1 MTELLAAL
9 KTNRYGSV
17 RWAGSNTSCRSVIR
31 EYKVHQKSTSGTS
44 SKRITMQ
51 TNQGF
56 PLHFKAIATAT
67 LLACLPILARCQDAA
82 TASAPVSTEFASDI
96 KALVT
101 SVNRL
106 QSQVETLNSQ
116 MSELRNAQQEAL
128 REAEQLRAELNQTRE
143 QLAAK
148 TGSAPRPYEA
158 SPKTSQP
165 SSASVPYSSS
175 LSSASANSPGQA
187 QSTGDSSQG
196 DLQQRISKLE
206 DDQELMNDK
215 IVEQSQT
222 KVESGSKYRVRLSG
236 LVLLNTAVTR
246 GSVDNLDFP
255 QIAVPAEAPGVAGS
269 FSGSLRQS
277 QIGVETFGPDIAGAR
292 TSASVKFDFAGG
304 FPNVPNGAAFG
315 IVRLRTGTVRL
326 DWANT
331 SIVAGQDGIFFAP
344 LTPTTLS
351 SLAIPALSYTGN
363 LWSWTPQVR
372 IEHRFALSENS
383 GIQIQAGIL
392 DSLTGDIPQQSYRN
406 PSVGEESGQPAYATH
421 IGYSQRIFG
430 RDLNVGIGGYYG
442 RQNWGFGRA
451 VDGWAGVTDVTVP
464 LGEFLDFSAEFYRG
478 RAVGGLGGGVGQSI
492 LLSGSVYNANT
503 AIHGLDSTGGWLQL
517 KFKPKPNFEV
527 NFAYGEDVPF
537 ASELKRFPASALYYG
552 YSISRNQSPFVN
564 FIYRMRSDVLFS
576 MEYKRLQTNPLNSNA
591 YIANQVIMSLGYAF

>member
-1 MTELLAAL
+1 
-9 KTNRYGSV
+9 
-17 RWAGSNTSCRSVIR
+17 
-31 EYKVHQKSTSGTS
+31 
-44 SKRITMQ
+44 MQ
-51 TNQGF
+51 TNRRSQ
-56 PLHFKAIATAT
+56 LHFKAIAIAM
-67 LLACLPILARCQDAA
+67 LLAFLPLLARCQNRA
-82 TASAPVSTEFASDI
+82 TAPASISPELDADI
-96 KALVT
+96 KALVA
-101 SVNRL
+101 SVNHL
-106 QSQVETLNSQ
+106 QLQVETLNSQ
-116 MSELRNAQQEAL
+116 MSELRNAQQDTL
-128 REAEQLRAELNQTRE
+128 REAEQLRTELNQTRE

-148 TGSAPRPYEA
+148 TGSAPEFYAAGPAISRA
-158 SPKTSQP
+158 SAAVTLP
-165 SSASVPYSSS
+165 S
-175 LSSASANSPGQA
+175 LSSPSSEASANFPSQV
-187 QSTGDSSQG
+187 QSAEDTPKG

-215 IVEQSQT
+215 IIEQSQT

-246 GSVDNLDFP
+246 GSVDNLDVP
-255 QIAVPAEAPGVAGS
+255 QIAVPPEAPGVAGS

-277 QIGVETFGPDIAGAR
+277 QIGIETFGPDIAGAR
-292 TSASVKFDFAGG
+292 TNANLKFDFAGG
-304 FPNVPNGAAFG
+304 FPNTPNGAAFG
-315 IVRLRTGTVRL
+315 VVRLRTGTVRL

-331 SIVAGQDGIFFAP
+331 SIVAGQDAIFFAP

-383 GIQIQAGIL
+383 GIRVQAGIL
-392 DSLTGDIPQQSYRN
+392 DSLTGDVPQQAYRS

-421 IGYSQRIFG
+421 VGYSQRIFG
-430 RDLNVGIGGYYG
+430 RDLSVGIGGYYG

-478 RAVGGLGGGVGQSI
+478 RAVGGLGGGIGQSI
-492 LLSGSVYNANT
+492 LLSGPIYSPRT
-503 AIHGLDSTGGWLQL
+503 AIYGLDSTGGWLQL

-537 ASELKRFPASALYYG
+537 ARELKLFPASALYYG

-576 MEYKRLQTNPLNSNA
+576 MEYKRLQTNALNGNA
-591 YIANQVIMSLGYAF
+591 YIANQLILSLGYAF

>member
-1 MTELLAAL
+1 
-9 KTNRYGSV
+9 
-17 RWAGSNTSCRSVIR
+17 
-31 EYKVHQKSTSGTS
+31 
-44 SKRITMQ
+44 MQ

-56 PLHFKAIATAT
+56 PLRFKTIAMAT

-82 TASAPVSTEFASDI
+82 TAPAPVSAELASDI
-96 KALVT
+96 KALLT
-101 SVNRL
+101 SVSRL

-116 MSELRNAQQEAL
+116 MSELRGAQQEAL

-165 SSASVPYSSS
+165 SSAAVPSSSPFSSS
-175 LSSASANSPGQA
+175 LASGTLPQPV
-187 QSTGDSSQG
+187 QSTGHSSQG

-277 QIGVETFGPDIAGAR
+277 QIGIETFGPDIAGAR
-292 TSASVKFDFAGG
+292 TSANVKFDFAGG

-331 SIVAGQDGIFFAP
+331 SIVAGQDAIFFAP

-383 GIQIQAGIL
+383 GLRIQAGIL
-392 DSLTGDIPQQSYRN
+392 DSLTGDIPQQSYRT
-406 PSVGEESGQPAYATH
+406 PSVGEAAGQPAYATH
-421 IGYSQRIFG
+421 IGYSQRVFG
-430 RDLNVGIGGYYG
+430 RDLNIGMGGYYG
-442 RQNWGFGRA
+442 RQNWGFGRT
-451 VDGWAGVTDVTVP
+451 VDGWAGVTDVIVP

-478 RAVGGLGGGVGQSI
+478 NAVGGLGGGVGQSI
-492 LLSGSVYNANT
+492 LLSGSVYNPNT
-503 AIHGLDSTGGWLQL
+503 AIYGLDSTGGWVQL

-564 FIYRMRSDVLFS
+564 FIYRMRSDVLAS
-576 MEYKRLQTNPLNSNA
+576 VEYKRLQTNPLNSNA

>member
-1 MTELLAAL
+1 MQI
-9 KTNRYGSV
+9 NR
-17 RWAGSNTSCRSVIR
+17 RS
-31 EYKVHQKSTSGTS
+31 Q
-44 SKRITMQ
+44 
-51 TNQGF
+51 
-56 PLHFKAIATAT
+56 LHFKLIAMSA
-67 LLACLPILARCQDAA
+67 LFAFLPLAARCQNAA
-82 TASAPVSTEFASDI
+82 TSPTPASTEMAVDI
-96 KALVT
+96 KALVA
-101 SVNRL
+101 SMNRL

-116 MSELRNAQQEAL
+116 MVELRNAQQEAL
-128 REAEQLRAELNQTRE
+128 REAEQLRTELNKTTE

-148 TGSAPRPYEA
+148 TGSTPAPYEVRPAA
-158 SPKTSQP
+158 SHV
-165 SSASVPYSSS
+165 SSTSVPYSSS
-175 LSSASANSPGQA
+175 LSSASASSPGQA
-187 QSTGDSSQG
+187 RSPDDSSHG
-196 DLQQRISKLE
+196 DLQQRVSKLE

-246 GSVDNLDFP
+246 GSVDNLDIP
-255 QIAVPAEAPGVAGS
+255 QIAEPAIAPGVAGS

-277 QIGVETFGPDIAGAR
+277 QIGVETFGPNIAGAR
-292 TSASVKFDFAGG
+292 TSANVKFDFAGG

-315 IVRLRTGTVRL
+315 VVRLRTGTIRL
-326 DWANT
+326 DWADT

-344 LTPTTLS
+344 LSPTTLS
-351 SLAIPALSYTGN
+351 SLAIPALSYSGN
-363 LWSWTPQVR
+363 LWSWTPQLR
-372 IEHRFALSENS
+372 IEHRFVLSENS
-383 GIQIQAGIL
+383 GIRIQAGIL
-392 DSLTGDIPQQSYRN
+392 DSLTGDIPRFQSYRY
-406 PSVGEESGQPAYATH
+406 PTVGEASGQPAYATH
-421 IGYSQRIFG
+421 IGYSQRVFG

-451 VDGWAGVTDVTVP
+451 VDGWAGVTDVSVP

-503 AIHGLDSTGGWLQL
+503 AIYGLDSTGGWLQL

-537 ASELKRFPASALYYG
+537 ASELKRFPATALYYG

-564 FIYRMRSDVLFS
+564 FIYRMRSDVLAS
-576 MEYKRLQTNPLNSNA
+576 VEYKRLQTNPLNGNA

>member
-1 MTELLAAL
+1 MQR
-9 KTNRYGSV
+9 NQ
-17 RWAGSNTSCRSVIR
+17 RS
-31 EYKVHQKSTSGTS
+31 Q
-44 SKRITMQ
+44 
-51 TNQGF
+51 
-56 PLHFKAIATAT
+56 LHLKAIAMAT
-67 LLACLPILARCQDAA
+67 LFAFLPLLARCQN
-82 TASAPVSTEFASDI
+82 TTSAPAAISPELAGDI
-96 KALVT
+96 KALVA
-101 SVNRL
+101 SVNHL
-106 QSQVETLNSQ
+106 QLQIETLNSQ
-116 MSELRNAQQEAL
+116 MSELRNAQQDTL

-148 TGSAPRPYEA
+148 TGGAPEFYAA
-158 SPKTSQP
+158 SPAISKA
-165 SSASVPYSSS
+165 SSASIPPSSFSSS
-175 LSSASANSPGQA
+175 SWEASGTFPPKA
-187 QSTGDSSQG
+187 QSAGDSSKG

-215 IVEQSQT
+215 IIEQSQT

-246 GSVDNLDFP
+246 GSVDNLDVP
-255 QIAVPAEAPGVAGS
+255 QIAGPPEAPGVAGS

-277 QIGVETFGPDIAGAR
+277 QIGIETFGPDIAGAR
-292 TSASVKFDFAGG
+292 TSANVKFDFAGG
-304 FPNVPNGAAFG
+304 FPNTPNGAAFG
-315 IVRLRTGTVRL
+315 VVRLRTGTVRL

-331 SIVAGQDGIFFAP
+331 SVVAGQDAIFFAP

-372 IEHRFALSENS
+372 IEHRFVLSENS
-383 GIQIQAGIL
+383 GIRVQAGIL
-392 DSLTGDIPQQSYRN
+392 DSLTGDVPQQAYRS

-421 IGYSQRIFG
+421 VGYSQRIFG
-430 RDLNVGIGGYYG
+430 RDLSVGIGGYYG
-442 RQNWGFGRA
+442 RQNWDFGRA

-464 LGEFLDFSAEFYRG
+464 LGAFLDFSAEFYRG
-478 RAVGGLGGGVGQSI
+478 RAVGGLGGGIGQSI
-492 LLSGSVYNANT
+492 LLSGPIYSPRT
-503 AIHGLDSTGGWLQL
+503 AIYGLDSTGGWLQL

-537 ASELKRFPASALYYG
+537 ARELKLFPASALYYG

-576 MEYKRLQTNPLNSNA
+576 MEYKRLQTNALNGNA
-591 YIANQVIMSLGYAF
+591 YIANQLILSLGYAF

>member
-1 MTELLAAL
+1 
-9 KTNRYGSV
+9 
-17 RWAGSNTSCRSVIR
+17 
-31 EYKVHQKSTSGTS
+31 
-44 SKRITMQ
+44 MQ
-51 TNQGF
+51 TNRRFQ
-56 PLHFKAIATAT
+56 LHFKAIAMAT
-67 LLACLPILARCQDAA
+67 LFVCLPLLARCQNAA
-82 TASAPVSTEFASDI
+82 TAPAPVSTELASDI

-101 SVNRL
+101 SVSQL
-106 QSQVETLNSQ
+106 QAQVETLNSQ
-116 MSELRNAQQEAL
+116 MSELRSAQQDAL

-148 TGSAPRPYEA
+148 TGSAPGLYVGRPER
-158 SPKTSQP
+158 SQAA
-165 SSASVPYSSS
+165 SASIPSSSS
-175 LSSASANSPGQA
+175 LASAPLPPQV
-187 QSTGDSSQG
+187 QSTENSSQEN
-196 DLQQRISKLE
+196 LQQRISKLE
-206 DDQELMNDK
+206 DEQELMNDK

-246 GSVDNLDFP
+246 GSVDNLDIP
-255 QIAVPAEAPGVAGS
+255 QVAVPAEAPGVAGT

-277 QIGVETFGPDIAGAR
+277 QIGLETFGPDIAGAR
-292 TSASVKFDFAGG
+292 TSANVKFDFAGG

-315 IVRLRTGTVRL
+315 VVRLRTGTVRL

-331 SIVAGQDGIFFAP
+331 SIVAGQDAIFFAP

-383 GIQIQAGIL
+383 GLRIQAGIL
-392 DSLTGDIPQQSYRN
+392 DSLTGHLPQQSYRY
-406 PSVGEESGQPAYATH
+406 PSVGEASGQPAYAAH
-421 IGYSQRIFG
+421 LAYSRRIFG

-492 LLSGSVYNANT
+492 LLSGPIYNPAT
-503 AIHGLDSTGGWLQL
+503 AVHGLDSTR
-517 KFKPKPNFEV
+517 
-527 NFAYGEDVPF
+527 
-537 ASELKRFPASALYYG
+537 SEA
-552 YSISRNQSPFVN
+552 
-564 FIYRMRSDVLFS
+564 
-576 MEYKRLQTNPLNSNA
+576 
-591 YIANQVIMSLGYAF
+591 

>member
-1 MTELLAAL
+1 
-9 KTNRYGSV
+9 
-17 RWAGSNTSCRSVIR
+17 
-31 EYKVHQKSTSGTS
+31 
-44 SKRITMQ
+44 MQ
-51 TNQGF
+51 TNRRSQF
-56 PLHFKAIATAT
+56 HFKAIAIAM
-67 LLACLPILARCQDAA
+67 LFAFLPLWARCQN
-82 TASAPVSTEFASDI
+82 TASAPAAISPELAADI
-96 KALVT
+96 KALVA

-106 QSQVETLNSQ
+106 QLQVETLNSQ
-116 MSELRNAQQEAL
+116 MSELHNAQQDTL

-148 TGSAPRPYEA
+148 TGSAPEFYAAGPA
-158 SPKTSQP
+158 ISQA
-165 SSASVPYSSS
+165 SSASIPPWSFSSPS
-175 LSSASANSPGQA
+175 WEASGTFPPKV
-187 QSTGDSSQG
+187 QSTGDSSKG

-215 IVEQSQT
+215 IIEQSQT

-246 GSVDNLDFP
+246 GSVDNLDVP
-255 QIAVPAEAPGVAGS
+255 QIAVPPEAPGVAGS

-277 QIGVETFGPDIAGAR
+277 QIGIETFGPDIAGAR
-292 TSASVKFDFAGG
+292 TSANVKFDFAGG
-304 FPNVPNGAAFG
+304 FPNTPNGAAFG
-315 IVRLRTGTVRL
+315 VVRLRTGTVRL

-331 SIVAGQDGIFFAP
+331 SIVAGQDAIFFAP

-351 SLAIPALSYTGN
+351 ALAIPALSYTGN

-383 GIQIQAGIL
+383 GIRVQAGIL
-392 DSLTGDIPQQSYRN
+392 DSLTGDVPQQAYRS

-421 IGYSQRIFG
+421 VGYTQRIFG
-430 RDLNVGIGGYYG
+430 RDLSVGIGGYYG
-442 RQNWGFGRA
+442 RQNWGLGRA

-478 RAVGGLGGGVGQSI
+478 RAVGGLGGGIGQSI
-492 LLSGSVYNANT
+492 LLSGPIYSPRTEIY
-503 AIHGLDSTGGWLQL
+503 GLDSTGGWLQL

-537 ASELKRFPASALYYG
+537 AREL
-552 YSISRNQSPFVN
+552 
-564 FIYRMRSDVLFS
+564 
-576 MEYKRLQTNPLNSNA
+576 
-591 YIANQVIMSLGYAF
+591 

>member
-1 MTELLAAL
+1 
-9 KTNRYGSV
+9 
-17 RWAGSNTSCRSVIR
+17 
-31 EYKVHQKSTSGTS
+31 
-44 SKRITMQ
+44 MQ
-51 TNQGF
+51 TNRRFQ
-56 PLHFKAIATAT
+56 LHFKAIAMAT
-67 LLACLPILARCQDAA
+67 LFVCLPLLARCQNAA
-82 TASAPVSTEFASDI
+82 TAPAPVSTELASDI

-101 SVNRL
+101 SVSQL

-116 MSELRNAQQEAL
+116 MSELRSAQQDAL

-148 TGSAPRPYEA
+148 TGSAPGLYVGRPER
-158 SPKTSQP
+158 SQA
-165 SSASVPYSSS
+165 SSASIPSSSS
-175 LSSASANSPGQA
+175 LASAPLPPQV
-187 QSTGDSSQG
+187 QSTENSSQEN
-196 DLQQRISKLE
+196 LQQRISKLE
-206 DDQELMNDK
+206 DEQELMNDK

-246 GSVDNLDFP
+246 GSVDNLDIP
-255 QIAVPAEAPGVAGS
+255 QVAVPAEAPGVAGT

-277 QIGVETFGPDIAGAR
+277 QIGLETFGPDIAGAR
-292 TSASVKFDFAGG
+292 TSANVKFDFAGG

-315 IVRLRTGTVRL
+315 VVRLRTGTVRL

-331 SIVAGQDGIFFAP
+331 SIVAGQDAIFFAP

-383 GIQIQAGIL
+383 ALRIQAGIL
-392 DSLTGDIPQQSYRN
+392 DSLTGDIPQQSYRY

-492 LLSGSVYNANT
+492 LLSGPIYNPAT
-503 AIHGLDSTGGWLQL
+503 AVHGLDSTGGWLQL

-537 ASELKRFPASALYYG
+537 ARELKLFPASALYYG

-564 FIYRMRSDVLFS
+564 FIYRVRSDVLFS
-576 MEYKRLQTNPLNSNA
+576 MEYKRLQTNALNSNA
-591 YIANQVIMSLGYAF
+591 NIANRLVMSLGYAF

>member
-1 MTELLAAL
+1 
-9 KTNRYGSV
+9 
-17 RWAGSNTSCRSVIR
+17 
-31 EYKVHQKSTSGTS
+31 
-44 SKRITMQ
+44 MQ
-51 TNQGF
+51 TNRRFQ
-56 PLHFKAIATAT
+56 LHFKAIAIAT
-67 LLACLPILARCQDAA
+67 LFAFVPGLARCQNAA
-82 TASAPVSTEFASDI
+82 TAAGPESTELTSDI

-101 SVNRL
+101 SVSRL
-106 QSQVETLNSQ
+106 QLQVETLNSQ
-116 MSELRNAQQEAL
+116 MTELRSAQQDAL

-148 TGSAPRPYEA
+148 SGSAPGLYVGRPER
-158 SPKTSQP
+158 SQA
-165 SSASVPYSSS
+165 SSASIPSSSS
-175 LSSASANSPGQA
+175 LASAPLPPQV
-187 QSTGDSSQG
+187 QSTENSSQEN
-196 DLQQRISKLE
+196 LQQRISKLE
-206 DDQELMNDK
+206 DEQELMNDK

-246 GSVDNLDFP
+246 GSVDNLDIP
-255 QIAVPAEAPGVAGS
+255 QVAVPAEAPGVAGT
-269 FSGSLRQS
+269 FSGSLRHS
-277 QIGVETFGPDIAGAR
+277 QIGLETFGPDIAGAR
-292 TSASVKFDFAGG
+292 TSANVKFDFAGG

-315 IVRLRTGTVRL
+315 VVRLRTGTVRL

-331 SIVAGQDGIFFAP
+331 SIVAGQDAIFFAP

-383 GIQIQAGIL
+383 GIRIQAGL
-392 DSLTGDIPQQSYRN
+392 LGSLPGDIPPQSYRN

-451 VDGWAGVTDVTVP
+451 VDGWAGVADVTVP

-492 LLSGSVYNANT
+492 LLSGSLYNAT
-503 AIHGLDSTGGWLQL
+503 TPIYGLDSTGGWLQL
-517 KFKPKPNFEV
+517 KFKPKPNFEI

-537 ASELKRFPASALYYG
+537 AGELKRFPATALYYG

-564 FIYRMRSDVLFS
+564 FIYRVRSDVLFS
-576 MEYKRLQTNPLNSNA
+576 TEYKRLQTNPLNNNA
-591 YIANQVIMSLGYAF
+591 NIANQLILSLGYAF

>member
-1 MTELLAAL
+1 
-9 KTNRYGSV
+9 
-17 RWAGSNTSCRSVIR
+17 
-31 EYKVHQKSTSGTS
+31 
-44 SKRITMQ
+44 MQ
-51 TNQGF
+51 TNRRFQ
-56 PLHFKAIATAT
+56 LHFKAIAMAT
-67 LLACLPILARCQDAA
+67 LFVCLPLLARCQNAA
-82 TASAPVSTEFASDI
+82 TAPAPVSTELASDI

-101 SVNRL
+101 SVSQL

-116 MSELRNAQQEAL
+116 MSELRSAQQHAL

-148 TGSAPRPYEA
+148 TGSAPGLYVGRPER
-158 SPKTSQP
+158 SQA
-165 SSASVPYSSS
+165 SSASIPSSSS
-175 LSSASANSPGQA
+175 LASAPLPPQV
-187 QSTGDSSQG
+187 QSTENSSQEN
-196 DLQQRISKLE
+196 LQQRISKLE
-206 DDQELMNDK
+206 DEQELMNDK

-246 GSVDNLDFP
+246 GSVDNLDIP
-255 QIAVPAEAPGVAGS
+255 QVAVPAEAPGVAGT

-277 QIGVETFGPDIAGAR
+277 QIGLETFGPDIAGAR
-292 TSASVKFDFAGG
+292 TSANVKFDFAGG

-315 IVRLRTGTVRL
+315 VVRLRTGTVRL

-331 SIVAGQDGIFFAP
+331 SIVAGQDAIFFAP

-351 SLAIPALSYTGN
+351 SRAIPALSYTGN

-383 GIQIQAGIL
+383 ALRIQAGIL
-392 DSLTGDIPQQSYRN
+392 DSLTGDIPQQSYRY

-421 IGYSQRIFG
+421 IGYSQRILG

-492 LLSGSVYNANT
+492 LLSGPIYNPAT
-503 AIHGLDSTGGWLQL
+503 AVHGLDSTGGWLQL

-537 ASELKRFPASALYYG
+537 AKELKLFPASALYYG

-564 FIYRMRSDVLFS
+564 FIYRVRSDVLFS
-576 MEYKRLQTNPLNSNA
+576 MEYKRLQTNALNSNA
-591 YIANQVIMSLGYAF
+591 NIANRLVMSLGYAF

>member
-1 MTELLAAL
+1 MQS
-9 KTNRYGSV
+9 NR
-17 RWAGSNTSCRSVIR
+17 RS
-31 EYKVHQKSTSGTS
+31 Q
-44 SKRITMQ
+44 
-51 TNQGF
+51 F
-56 PLHFKAIATAT
+56 HFKAIAMAT
-67 LLACLPILARCQDAA
+67 LFAFLPLLARCQNGANA
-82 TASAPVSTEFASDI
+82 PAPVSTEMAADI
-96 KALVT
+96 KALVV
-101 SVNRL
+101 SVNHL
-106 QSQVETLNSQ
+106 QSQVESLNSQ
-116 MSELRNAQQEAL
+116 MSELRTAQQDAL

-148 TGSAPRPYEA
+148 TGSASGVYDARPETSPA
-158 SPKTSQP
+158 SSGSIP
-165 SSASVPYSSS
+165 SSLPSSSS
-175 LSSASANSPGQA
+175 LASATLPPPL
-187 QSTGDSSQG
+187 QSTGDSSSG

-206 DDQELMNDK
+206 DEQELMNDK

-246 GSVDNLDFP
+246 GSVDNLDIP
-255 QIAVPAEAPGVAGS
+255 QIAVPAQAPGFAGS

-277 QIGVETFGPDIAGAR
+277 QIGIETFGPDIAGAR
-292 TSASVKFDFAGG
+292 TSANVKFDFAGG

-315 IVRLRTGTVRL
+315 VVRLRTGTVRL

-331 SIVAGQDGIFFAP
+331 SIVAGQDAIFFAP

-383 GIQIQAGIL
+383 GLRIQAGIL
-392 DSLTGDIPQQSYRN
+392 DSLTGDVPQQSYRY

-421 IGYSQRIFG
+421 IGYSRRIFR

-442 RQNWGFGRA
+442 RQNWGFGRT

-492 LLSGSVYNANT
+492 LLSGPIYNSAT
-503 AIHGLDSTGGWLQL
+503 AIHGLDSTGGWVQL

-527 NFAYGEDVPF
+527 NFAYGQDQPF
-537 ASELKRFPASALYYG
+537 ARELKLFPASALYYG

-591 YIANQVIMSLGYAF
+591 YIANQVILSLGYAF

>member
-1 MTELLAAL
+1 M
-9 KTNRYGSV
+9 
-17 RWAGSNTSCRSVIR
+17 
-31 EYKVHQKSTSGTS
+31 QK
-44 SKRITMQ
+44 KRGFQ
-51 TNQGF
+51 T
-56 PLHFKAIATAT
+56 HFKLIAMTAIFAY
-67 LLACLPILARCQDAA
+67 LPLAARCQSAAAA
-82 TASAPVSTEFASDI
+82 TTSASTEMAADI
-96 KALVT
+96 KALVV

-128 REAEQLRAELNQTRE
+128 REAEQLRTELSQTKK
-143 QLAAK
+143 QLTAK
-148 TGSAPRPYEA
+148 TGNNPALHEARPAA
-158 SPKTSQP
+158 SQVPSTSE
-165 SSASVPYSSS
+165 PYSSS
-175 LSSASANSPGQA
+175 LSSASASLPGQGRSA
-187 QSTGDSSQG
+187 GDPSDG
-196 DLQQRISKLE
+196 DLQQRVSKLE
-206 DDQELMNDK
+206 EDQELMNDK

-246 GSVDNLDFP
+246 GSVDNLDIP
-255 QIAVPAEAPGVAGS
+255 QFAVPPVAPGVAGT

-292 TSASVKFDFAGG
+292 TSANVKFDFAGG

-315 IVRLRTGTVRL
+315 VVRLRTGTVRL

-331 SIVAGQDGIFFAP
+331 SIVAGQDAIFFAP

-351 SLAIPALSYTGN
+351 SLAIPALSYSGN

-383 GIQIQAGIL
+383 GIRIQAGIL
-392 DSLTGDIPQQSYRN
+392 DSLTGDVPLQSYRN

-442 RQNWGFGRA
+442 RQNWAFGRA

-492 LLSGSVYNANT
+492 LLSGSLYNAKT
-503 AIHGLDSTGGWLQL
+503 EIYGLDSTGGWLQL
-517 KFKPKPNFEV
+517 KFKPRPNFEV

-537 ASELKRFPASALYYG
+537 AGELRRFPATALYYG

-564 FIYRMRSDVLFS
+564 FIYRVRSDVLFS
-576 MEYKRLQTNPLNSNA
+576 MEYKRLQTNPLNSNP